1 MQLLLAGEQ
10 SWSYPDEE
18 MGKFF
23 SDLKT
28 TLGPEA
34 FKRVVRKVFEDD
46 CFGLAG
52 QLAYLVLF
60 SLFPFLMFL
69 VALMGL
75 VVNDPESTLN
85 TLTESME
92 DFLPGDIIGL
102 LTDYTDRTLRGAGSG
117 VLLLGALAALWSG
130 SAASYALIKVSNRAY
145 GLERPDHP
153 GRCGASPS

>member
-1 MQLLLAGEQ
+1 ML
-10 SWSYPDEE
+10 
-18 MGKFF
+18 
-23 SDLKT
+23 
-28 TLGPEA
+28 
-34 FKRVVRKVFEDD
+34 EDD

-75 VVNDPESTLN
+75 VVNDPESILN

-102 LTDYTDRTLRGAGSG
+102 LTDYTDRTLRGASSG
-117 VLLLGALAALWSG
+117 VLFLGALAALWSG